1 MQRTQS
7 FLTPRV
13 GPLLVSFKFGQLFAE
28 SQQAIRANAV
38 GKVAINEKSR
48 AKVSN
53 PRQVELRHGEL
64 PQMTVSN
71 LAAVRRALEGAGIE
85 FIFKDD
91 GAVGVCLRKKLPPI
105 K

>member
-1 MQRTQS
+1 
-7 FLTPRV
+7 
-13 GPLLVSFKFGQLFAE
+13 
-28 SQQAIRANAV
+28 
-38 GKVAINEKSR
+38 
-48 AKVSN
+48 
-53 PRQVELRHGEL
+53 
-64 PQMTVSN
+64 MTVSN